1 MWFCRWIRSTNKQLV
16 THGVKTPSASLSYCV
31 CASDGGR
38 RKIISVSSGW
48 SAWNKGQIKLMWV
61 FFFCLCS
68 YWKEKGAADTKLFL
82 IFTWMLTSGQYAQD
96 WLFTGSV
103 QPVSRLESHRHI
115 LQFLYWFQI
124 GLVLC
129 SSTTVSPVGKT
140 NEPNVGT
147 INGGTSSLFL
157 LPEPHIWPRV
167 WMTSAQLFALLR
179 STYWNSCW
187 NAKCLVVQG
196 EDKAWCQT
204 EKWKL
209 SHFSLIIKV

>member
-103 QPVSRLESHRHI
+103 QPVSRLEGHRPHPPVSLLI
-115 LQFLYWFQI
+115 SNRS
-124 GLVLC
+124 GVVLIDNC
-129 SSTTVSPVGKT
+129 FPSWKNKWAECWDYKWGDVIALSFARAAHLA
-140 NEPNVGT
+140 
-147 INGGTSSLFL
+147 TSVNDISAAIRVVAVDL
-157 LPEPHIWPRV
+157 L
-167 WMTSAQLFALLR
+167 
-179 STYWNSCW
+179 
-187 NAKCLVVQG
+187 K
-196 EDKAWCQT
+196 
-204 EKWKL
+204 
-209 SHFSLIIKV
+209 